1 MKYLKVWTSFREV
14 IEPLADDE
22 KGRLFDAML
31 LYADQQEEPEAFQGN
46 ERFVWPAAKQW
57 IDLTL
62 AESIRLTENGKK
74 GGRPRKQAE
83 SNKTKENQDKPNET
97 HNIKKSNVIE
107 NNGIFIIDD
116 EARKIQSEQN
126 RVLDAAEDAGFQRSN
141 TIRARLIALYA
152 DNGLQKMLDAI
163 NECVR
168 HGAPNLAYLEAVLK
182 GQPKKQKARIVA
194 QDYDQRDYSTIQQQL
209 IEEQNREMEE
219 FLREEESNA
228 G

>member
-1 MKYLKVWTSFREV
+1 MK
-14 IEPLADDE
+14 
-22 KGRLFDAML
+22 
-31 LYADQQEEPEAFQGN
+31 GN
-46 ERFVWPAAKQW
+46 EK
-57 IDLTL
+57 ISLL
-62 AESIRLTENGKK
+62 S
-74 GGRPRKQAE
+74 
-83 SNKTKENQDKPNET
+83 
-97 HNIKKSNVIE
+97 
-107 NNGIFIIDD
+107 DD

-126 RVLDAAEDAGFQRSN
+126 RVMDAAEDAGFQRSN

-182 GQPKKQKARIVA
+182 GQPKKEKVRVVA
-194 QDYDQRDYSTIQQQL
+194 QDYGQRDYKGIPDEL

-219 FLREEESNA
+219 FLKRSNA